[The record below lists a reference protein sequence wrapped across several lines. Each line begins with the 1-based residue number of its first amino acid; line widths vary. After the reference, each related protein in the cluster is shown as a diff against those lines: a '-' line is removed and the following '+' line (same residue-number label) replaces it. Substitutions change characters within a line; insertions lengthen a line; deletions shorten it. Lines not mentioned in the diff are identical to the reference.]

1 MFAEFA
7 LALTLSVAPP
17 QGSTGLRGSDVVQL
31 VRDVC
36 LDTGLDR
43 AAFERLGRERRW
55 RPARLNN
62 RSGEPGWS
70 TAFRANG
77 ALVMM
82 MGGQEP
88 GGPGRGSALV
98 CSVSVEQAG
107 HGLEA
112 DFATLADSLGLEG
125 ENVPVDSPP
134 GFVPPRMWSSLG
146 GHTLTYAAAADGR
159 AVISFSRQIVISE
172 PAPASPPG
180 N

>member
-1 MFAEFA
+1 MIAEFA
-7 LALTLSVAPP
+7 LALTLSAAP
-17 QGSTGLRGSDVVQL
+17 QGSAGLRGADVVQL

-36 LDTGLDR
+36 IDTELDR

-55 RPARLNN
+55 RSARLTN

-70 TAFRANG
+70 TAFRTNG
-77 ALVMM
+77 VLVMM

-88 GGPGRGSALV
+88 GGPSRGSALV

-107 HGLEA
+107 QGLEA
-112 DFATLADSLGLEG
+112 DFAALAESLGLEG
-125 ENVPVDSPP
+125 ESVPVEPLP
-134 GFVPPRMWSSLG
+134 GFVPPRMWSSFG

-159 AVISFSRQIVISE
+159 AVISFSRQIVTTE
-172 PAPASPPG
+172 TAPVSPPG

>member
-1 MFAEFA
+1 MIAEFA

-17 QGSTGLRGSDVVQL
+17 QGSAGVRGSDVVQL

-36 LDTGLDR
+36 VDTGLDR

-70 TAFRANG
+70 TAFRTNG
-77 ALVMM
+77 VLVMM

-107 HGLEA
+107 QGLEA
-112 DFATLADSLGLEG
+112 DFATLAERLGLEA
-125 ENVPVDSPP
+125 ENAPVESLP

-146 GHTLTYAAAADGR
+146 GHTLTYAAASDGR
-159 AVISFSRQIVISE
+159 AVISFSRQIVTHE
-172 PAPASPPG
+172 TAPVSPPG
-180 N
+180 T